1 MKEFLVLA
9 GAGILTLIADILDL
23 RKLVFPIAL
32 LGLAT
37 AISVSVYDWN
47 HVENV
52 FGMAVMNN
60 YALAFNIVLCAI
72 SLLWLVMSEAF
83 FAENEKSVTDKYGLV
98 FFSLVGALS
107 MVSYTHMSML
117 FIGIEILSIS
127 MYVLAGSDKANIS
140 SNESAFKY
148 FLMGAFASG
157 FLLFGITLIYGVT
170 GSFDLVTIAERI
182 KLAPTQSMLTI
193 GVIFLLVGMG
203 FKVGAAPFHFWAP
216 DVYSGAPTPITAFMA
231 TIVKTAA
238 FAAFYRLFIEIFPDL
253 RSVWADLICMMIV
266 LTLLIGNVAAVM
278 QTNVKR
284 ILAYSSISHAGY
296 MLLTLLAT
304 DRFTTTGAL
313 LLYTTVYS
321 IATILAFTVLMVVEK
336 TKGNLELRAFNGL
349 GKTQPI
355 LAAAMAFAMLSMAG
369 IPPLAG
375 FMAKYSVFA
384 AAIKEG
390 YVGVVIFAISMS
402 LVSVYYYLKIITAM
416 FFEMPDDSE
425 AVAKANGLQQL
436 IVVLTCSLL
445 LLFGLLPSLITN
457 LF

>member
-52 FGMAVMNN
+52 FGMAMMNN

-238 FAAFYRLFIEIFPDL
+238 FAAFYRLFTEIFPDL

-321 IATILAFTVLMVVEK
+321 VATILAFTVLMVVEK

-384 AAIKEG
+384 AAIKDG

-425 AVAKANGLQQL
+425 VVAKANGLQQL